1 MIALRSV
8 EVLRDGAGAQYGSDA
23 IAGVLN
29 FNLKQSAEGEDIQLH
44 AGGYPDGGDD
54 HRVAGHFGLRLGEAG
69 FLNFSGEYASGS
81 GTSRGGRYDLAL
93 PGGSG
98 LTPYQAS
105 LVEAD
110 TDGDGV
116 AGAPGRR
123 LDP

>member
-1 MIALRSV
+1 M

-29 FNLKQSAEGEDIQLH
+29 FNLKQSAEGGDIQLH

-54 HRVAGHFGLRLGEAG
+54 HRVAGHFGLRIGEAG
-69 FLNFSGEYASGS
+69 FLNFS
-81 GTSRGGRYDLAL
+81 GGRYDLAL

-98 LTPYQAS
+98 LTPYEAS
-105 LVEAD
+105 LVEAN